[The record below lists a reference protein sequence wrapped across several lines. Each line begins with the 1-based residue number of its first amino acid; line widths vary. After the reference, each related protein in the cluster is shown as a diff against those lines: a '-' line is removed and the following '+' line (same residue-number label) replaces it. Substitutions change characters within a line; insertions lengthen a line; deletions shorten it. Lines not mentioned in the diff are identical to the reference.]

1 MRTLVRSFTRL
12 LLVARVAAGVVAIS
26 RIAKAARV
34 APPVRPTLTPVQS
47 IAVVVPARD
56 EAARIGPLLDAI
68 VGAPGVQE
76 VIVVDDQSS
85 DGTADIATAAG
96 ARVVPGVALPDGW
109 AGKAWA
115 LQQGIEAAASDW
127 VVTLDADARP
137 DPRLPT
143 AVVARAVGDRLDLLT
158 VGGRFE
164 CPTAGSRWLH
174 PAMLT
179 TLVYR
184 FGPPGAAP
192 SRPDRTMANGQC
204 MVFPRT
210 PFLASGG
217 MERVRND
224 VVEDLALARHLAT
237 DGQRVG
243 FLDASEL
250 LTVRMFES
258 FGDVWN
264 GWGRSLAL
272 PGVEPRDR
280 QLFDLA
286 IVVLTQVL
294 PLPRLLLRR
303 GTAADALVDVV
314 LAAARLGTLFGTRR
328 AYDRVDAAYWAS
340 PLADP
345 LAALA
350 IARGSRGEGARPGGA
365 AATPDALL
373 LLVARDATISQ
384 RRHREAHA
392 DERHQHPSGSSA
404 IRTLDGDL
412 HHRERNEP
420 DAGGD
425 RERATNDEREQEEPD
440 RDSER
445 DRGEHGGATSKRENA
460 PPATE
465 TREHR
470 ERVPDHRGSTADVRH
485 PPVTRLSEGH
495 ADERSDDPFQAVA
508 DEHWDRRR
516 AAKRLAGVPEARVA
530 VTDLSQVDVRT
541 PGGNQIRDRDRS
553 DQVAD
558 HDRDCHIRAH
568 R

>member
-350 IARGSRGEGARPGGA
+350 IARGIARRGRQ
-365 AATPDALL
+365 TW
-373 LLVARDATISQ
+373 
-384 RRHREAHA
+384 
-392 DERHQHPSGSSA
+392 
-404 IRTLDGDL
+404 
-412 HHRERNEP
+412 
-420 DAGGD
+420 
-425 RERATNDEREQEEPD
+425 
-440 RDSER
+440 
-445 DRGEHGGATSKRENA
+445 RG
-460 PPATE
+460 
-465 TREHR
+465 
-470 ERVPDHRGSTADVRH
+470 
-485 PPVTRLSEGH
+485 
-495 ADERSDDPFQAVA
+495 RSY
-508 DEHWDRRR
+508 
-516 AAKRLAGVPEARVA
+516 
-530 VTDLSQVDVRT
+530 T
-541 PGGNQIRDRDRS
+541 
-553 DQVAD
+553 
-558 HDRDCHIRAH
+558 
-568 R
+568 